1 MEGTK
6 ISSAV
11 NIMIKTERMH
21 RHLFDN
27 TVMGIGIHRTQ
38 HRILM
43 YIARNK
49 KLGSQKVLAE
59 HIGITPAAITGAIK
73 KLESDGYVRRTQGND
88 NRYREVEL
96 TESGMAIVEKT
107 RELFFNM
114 DTSLFDGFS
123 EEELDGYISYLEKI
137 QLNIKKIMPQ
147 FNHGGES
154 NEKMG

>member
-21 RHLFDN
+21 KHLFDH

-49 KLGSQKVLAE
+49 RLGSQKVLAE
-59 HIGITPAAITGAIK
+59 HIGVTPAAITGAIK
-73 KLESDGYVRRTQGND
+73 KLEADGYVRRTQGSD
-88 NRYREVEL
+88 NRFRELEL
-96 TESGMAIVEKT
+96 TESGQAIVEKT
-107 RELFFNM
+107 RELFLDM

-123 EEELDGYISYLEKI
+123 EEELDGYIAYLEKI
-137 QLNIKKIMPQ
+137 QINIRKRMPDGT
-147 FNHGGES
+147 HGGDV

>member
-1 MEGTK
+1 MEVTK

-21 RHLFDN
+21 KHLFDH
-27 TVMGIGIHRTQ
+27 TVMDIGIHRTQ

-49 KLGSQKVLAE
+49 KLGSQKVLAD

-73 KLESDGYVRRTQGND
+73 KLEADGYVRRMQGSD

-96 TESGMAIVEKT
+96 TESGRAIVEKT
-107 RELFFNM
+107 KELFFNI

-123 EEELDGYISYLEKI
+123 EEELDGYIAYLEKI
-137 QLNIKKIMPQ
+137 QSNITKQMPQ
-147 FNHGGES
+147 CTHGGEM

>member
-21 RHLFDN
+21 RHLFDHA
-27 TVMGIGIHRTQ
+27 VMGIGIHRTQ

-73 KLESDGYVRRTQGND
+73 KLERDGYVRRTQGPD

-96 TESGMAIVEKT
+96 TESGITVVEKT
-107 RELFFNM
+107 RELFLDM

-123 EEELDGYISYLEKI
+123 EEELDGYITYLEKI
-137 QLNIKKIMPQ
+137 QANIRKRMPEST
-147 FNHGGES
+147 HGGDV
-154 NEKMG
+154 NEKMA

>member
-11 NIMIKTERMH
+11 NIMIKTDRMH
-21 RHLFDN
+21 RHLFDR
-27 TVMGIGIHRTQ
+27 TVMDIGIHRTQ

-49 KLGSQKVLAE
+49 KLGSQKILAD

-73 KLESDGYVRRTQGND
+73 KLEADGFVRRTQGVD
-88 NRYREVEL
+88 NRFREVEL
-96 TESGMAIVEKT
+96 TEAGRKIVEKT
-107 RELFFNM
+107 RELFTDI

-123 EEELDGYISYLEKI
+123 EEELDGYIAYLEKI
-137 QLNIKKIMPQ
+137 QSNIMKRTPQ
-147 FNHGGES
+147 CCMEV
-154 NEKMG
+154 K